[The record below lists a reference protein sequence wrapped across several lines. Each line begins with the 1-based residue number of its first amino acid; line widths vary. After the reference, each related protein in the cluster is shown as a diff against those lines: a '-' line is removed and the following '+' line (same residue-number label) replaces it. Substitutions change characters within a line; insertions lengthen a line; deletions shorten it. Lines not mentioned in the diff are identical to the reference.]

1 MKKLITLLMVAA
13 LLLGLCGSALAY
25 GPDDP
30 IHIPF
35 WHTRGSGA
43 NGAVLTESVERF
55 NETVGKE
62 KGIIIDAVF
71 QGSYADNVTKMQLA
85 SQSIDET
92 YPVVGVTS
100 SAHTAMLLD
109 DGLTADMAPFMAET
123 GFDLNQFVDSLLN
136 VPAIHDGE
144 VHTLPYVRST
154 PVFYY
159 NKTMADAKGLK
170 APETVADMEEFCKAL
185 YVPSEVAGEEPT
197 TYGFEFYEDT
207 SFNQGAFLL
216 SQGAGFAKINEDGTT
231 SSPCLDEGSLLK
243 LFSDWRRW
251 VDEGWCRPYDSS
263 SAGTAAQ
270 QRFYQGKIASL
281 VASCGSMGNIAKYSA
296 EAGFELGVC
305 MIPYYTERAVG
316 IGGGNLILLEGNSE
330 ERLRAGWEFIQFLL
344 SPEQIAKDAMTTGY
358 VPTLKNMEENET
370 MKAFW
375 AENPNYK
382 VAYDQLP
389 YGTGNETPYVPER
402 MEFMNIIKAS
412 TSLLIQE
419 QSITAEE
426 AFEQVKADSAH
437 LFN

>member
-185 YVPSEVAGEEPT
+185 
-197 TYGFEFYEDT
+197 
-207 SFNQGAFLL
+207 
-216 SQGAGFAKINEDGTT
+216 
-231 SSPCLDEGSLLK
+231 
-243 LFSDWRRW
+243 
-251 VDEGWCRPYDSS
+251 
-263 SAGTAAQ
+263 
-270 QRFYQGKIASL
+270 
-281 VASCGSMGNIAKYSA
+281 
-296 EAGFELGVC
+296 
-305 MIPYYTERAVG
+305 
-316 IGGGNLILLEGNSE
+316 
-330 ERLRAGWEFIQFLL
+330 
-344 SPEQIAKDAMTTGY
+344 
-358 VPTLKNMEENET
+358 
-370 MKAFW
+370 
-375 AENPNYK
+375 
-382 VAYDQLP
+382 
-389 YGTGNETPYVPER
+389 
-402 MEFMNIIKAS
+402 
-412 TSLLIQE
+412 
-419 QSITAEE
+419 
-426 AFEQVKADSAH
+426 
-437 LFN
+437 

>member
-1 MKKLITLLMVAA
+1 MKKLVSLILVA
-13 LLLGLCGSALAY
+13 LLALSLCGTALAY
-25 GPDDP
+25 SPEDP
-30 IHIPF
+30 ITIPF

-43 NGAVLTESVERF
+43 NGTVLNESVERF
-55 NETVGKE
+55 NATVGKE
-62 KGIIIDAVF
+62 KGIIVEAVF
-71 QGSYADNVTKMQLA
+71 QGSYSDNVSKMQLA
-85 SQSIDET
+85 SQGIDDT

-159 NKTMADAKGLK
+159 NKTMADAKGLT
-170 APETVADMEEFCKAL
+170 APKTVAEMEEFCKAL
-185 YVPSEVAGEEPT
+185 FVPGEGDPE
-197 TYGFEFYEDT
+197 TYGFEFVEDT

-216 SQGAGFAKINEDGTT
+216 SQGAGFVKINEDGSY

-251 VDEGWCRPYDSS
+251 VDEGWCRPYDSA

-270 QRFYQGKIASL
+270 QRFYQGKVAAI

-296 EAGFELGVC
+296 EAGFELGC
-305 MIPYYTERAVG
+305 CYIPYYDEPAVG

-344 SPEQIAKDAMTTGY
+344 SPEQIATDAMTTGY

-370 MKAFW
+370 MAKFW
-375 AENPNYK
+375 EEHPLYK
-382 VAYDQLP
+382 VAYDQLAW
-389 YGTGNETPYVPER
+389 GTGNETPYFPER

-426 AFEQVKADSAH
+426 AFEQVKNDSAH
-437 LFN
+437 LFK

>member
-1 MKKLITLLMVAA
+1 
-13 LLLGLCGSALAY
+13 
-25 GPDDP
+25 
-30 IHIPF
+30 
-35 WHTRGSGA
+35 
-43 NGAVLTESVERF
+43 
-55 NETVGKE
+55 
-62 KGIIIDAVF
+62 
-71 QGSYADNVTKMQLA
+71 MQLA

-170 APETVADMEEFCKAL
+170 APETVAEMEEFCKAL
-185 YVPSEVAGEEPT
+185 YVPSEVAGEEPI

-305 MIPYYTERAVG
+305 KIPYYTQPAVG
-316 IGGGNLILLEGNSE
+316 IGGGNLILLKGNSE

-375 AENPNYK
+375 EENPNYK

-389 YGTGNETPYVPER
+389 FGTGNETPYFPER

>member
-1 MKKLITLLMVAA
+1 MKKLVSLILVA
-13 LLLGLCGSALAY
+13 LLALSLCGTALAY
-25 GPDDP
+25 SPEDP
-30 IHIPF
+30 ITIPF

-43 NGAVLTESVERF
+43 NGTVLNESVERF
-55 NETVGKE
+55 NATVGKE
-62 KGIIIDAVF
+62 KGIIVEAVY
-71 QGSYADNVTKMQLA
+71 QGSYSDNVSKMQLA
-85 SQSIDET
+85 SQGIDDT

-109 DGLTADMAPFMAET
+109 DNLTADMAPFMAET

-144 VHTLPYVRST
+144 VHTLPYIRST

-159 NKTMADAKGLK
+159 NKTMADAKNLT
-170 APETVADMEEFCKAL
+170 APKTVPEMEEFCKAL
-185 YVPSEVAGEEPT
+185 FVPGEGDPE
-197 TYGFEFYEDT
+197 TYGFEFVEDT

-216 SQGAGFAKINEDGTT
+216 SQGAGFVKINEDGSY

-251 VDEGWCRPYDSS
+251 VDEGWCRPYDSA

-270 QRFYQGKIASL
+270 QRFYQGKVAAI

-296 EAGFELGVC
+296 EAGFELGC
-305 MIPYYTERAVG
+305 CYIPYYDEPAVG
-316 IGGGNLILLEGNSE
+316 IGGGNLILLAGNSE

-344 SPEQIAKDAMTTGY
+344 SPDQIATDAMTTGY

-370 MKAFW
+370 MAKFW
-375 AENPNYK
+375 EEHPLYK
-382 VAYDQLP
+382 VAYDQLAW
-389 YGTGNETPYVPER
+389 GTGNETPYFPER

-426 AFEQVKADSAH
+426 AFEQVKNDSAH
-437 LFN
+437 LFK